1 MRIETYGVVLRDM
14 QESDIENYVR
24 WFTEETGWMDFDA
37 PWEKEI
43 SAAQME
49 RKSWAEYYES
59 MRDLPK
65 DMRRWKFEIEH
76 QARHVGWVCSYLID
90 EDYEWISAQDVKA
103 GQTVHCAVG
112 IDICESSAWGQ
123 GIGTKALKAFADYCF
138 DAGEKEIYLQTWS
151 GNERMIRCAR
161 RLGFTE
167 CCRKEGIRCVNGEK
181 YDGLTFVQRL
191 CSAREHYDLLI
202 EEENDPVHDPKELRE
217 YMDRWDGAGFIAE
230 MQLDKSK
237 SVLEIGVGTG
247 RLAVRTAPNCGTF
260 WGIDISPKTIARARE
275 NLAGIRHVKL
285 LCGDFLTWQADCA
298 FDVIYSSLTL
308 MHIAEKQKALNKAA
322 ALLKNK
328 GRLVLSIDKNSSA
341 YIDMGTRKVRI
352 YPDTAEEIISCIQ
365 RAGLTIVRQYDTE
378 AAVIFTAV
386 KE

>member
-1 MRIETYGVVLRDM
+1 MEIAFEDIVLRDM
-14 QESDIENYVR
+14 RESDIENYIR
-24 WFTEETGWMDFDA
+24 WFTKETRWMDFDA
-37 PWEKEI
+37 PWEKEE
-43 SAAQME
+43 SDAETE
-49 RKSWAEYYES
+49 RKGWTEYYASVKE
-59 MRDLPK
+59 LPENV
-65 DMRRWKFEIEH
+65 RRWKFEIEH
-76 QARHVGWVCSYLID
+76 QSRHVGWVCSYLID
-90 EDYEWISAQDVKA
+90 EEYEWIAAQDVKQ

-151 GNERMIRCAR
+151 GNERMIRCAH

-167 CCRKEGIRCVNGEK
+167 CCRKEGIRCVNDER

-191 CSAREHYDLLI
+191 CSTREHYDLLI

-247 RLAVRTAPNCGTF
+247 RLAIRTAPKCGAF
-260 WGIDISPKTIARARE
+260 CGIDLSPKTIARAQG
-275 NLAGIRHVKL
+275 NLAGFRHITL
-285 LCGDFLTWQADCA
+285 LCGDFLSCQVNGT
-298 FDVIYSSLTL
+298 FDVIYSTLTF
-308 MHIAEKQKALNKAA
+308 MHIAEKQKALSKAA
-322 ALLKNK
+322 TLLKNK
-328 GRLVLSIDKNSSA
+328 GRLVLPIDKNPSA
-341 YIDMGTRKVRI
+341 YLDMGTRKVRI
-352 YPDTAEEIISCIQ
+352 YPDTAEEIISCIH
-365 RAGLTIVRQYDTE
+365 RAGLTIIRQYETE
-378 AAVIFTAV
+378 AAAIFTAV